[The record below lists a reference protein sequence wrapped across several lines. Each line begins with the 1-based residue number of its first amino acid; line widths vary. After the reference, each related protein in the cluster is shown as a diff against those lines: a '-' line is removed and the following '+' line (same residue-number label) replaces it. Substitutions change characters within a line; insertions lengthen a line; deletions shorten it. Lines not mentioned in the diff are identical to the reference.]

1 VLVWT
6 GPFDI
11 EIDCIAVVQDGPV
24 RTRPLRN
31 LGAPAKPSIDDVTR
45 VIFAKCRPALKLPAY
60 RGGVEVISVCLP
72 RGDVK
77 S

>member
-1 VLVWT
+1 VLVWI

-11 EIDCIAVVQDGPV
+11 EIDGIAVVPDGPV

-60 RGGVEVISVCLP
+60 RGGVEVISVFLP